1 MEKITIKNVTL
12 NFGGFYDSIH
22 SDLIDT
28 ELENILETEDLE
40 YDQICDYIDFKAIH
54 LEYSKRLVLDFN
66 DNFDLNLKFEELF
79 QPKEYNF
86 RTDEILVEMSMQDYN
101 YLFLDTDQDE
111 LKHKITKA
119 TTNRDG
125 YMPFYNYSE
134 LLDEPQFIAEFLLD
148 VLMEGADYALDDGF
162 YEDNQWFYDLIFS
175 AIEKFREKEN
185 K

>member
-1 MEKITIKNVTL
+1 MEKITIKNVAL

-22 SDLIDT
+22 SDLIDA

-40 YDQICDYIDFKAIH
+40 YDQICGYIDFKAIH

-66 DNFDLNLKFEELF
+66 DNFDLQLKFEQLIR
-79 QPKEYNF
+79 PKEYNF
-86 RTDEILVEMSMQDYN
+86 TTDIIIVDMAFQDYN

-125 YMPFYNYSE
+125 YSAFYNYSE
-134 LLDEPQFIAEFLLD
+134 MLGEPQFIAEFLLD
-148 VLMEGADYALDDGF
+148 MLMIDTDEISDWF
-162 YEDNQWFYDLIFS
+162 YYDNQWFYDLIFS
-175 AIEKFREKEN
+175 AIEKFRESEKR
-185 K
+185 

>member
-1 MEKITIKNVTL
+1 MEKITIKNVAL

-54 LEYSKRLVLDFN
+54 LEYSKRLVSNFN
-66 DNFDLNLKFEELF
+66 DEFDLNLKFEELF

-86 RTDEILVEMSMQDYN
+86 KTDEILVEMSMQDYN

-125 YMPFYNYSE
+125 YLAFYNYSE
-134 LLDEPQFIAEFLLD
+134 MLDEPQFIAEFLLD
-148 VLMEGADYALDDGF
+148 IIMEGVDYASDDWF
-162 YEDNQWFYDLIFS
+162 YYDNQWFYDLIFS
-175 AIEKFREKEN
+175 AIEKFREKED